1 MSLRRGRGL
10 GVEARLAV
18 AAKVWHGRGVLFDP
32 PAVDE
37 VSAALGL
44 RPTGALLTERA
55 GVVDGVPVRLR
66 GLLSRRSDL
75 DLVVEARPSFGLDLG
90 LWVRQAGLV
99 QGGPARVET
108 GDPAFDGVCEVTVA
122 AGGADAVR
130 ALLDDATRAT
140 LLGMLVAG
148 RPEITD
154 EVVALNLSSLYLT
167 AESLTA
173 RVRECV
179 RVARAMD
186 ALGARLPP
194 PAGIGAEHAAA
205 FGAACREHGLAFRA
219 HPLGASGDTRESAV
233 WVRWRTHPAVRSI
246 ASVLEDSVEL
256 AGYRVVARFHEA
268 LGAGLR
274 VEPAGLSDRLKDLV
288 GLGDLRLGAEAF
300 DAAWRVRAATPDAAT
315 ALLHEGARAGLE
327 RLRALGLRLTLD
339 DAGVD
344 GRGDLPSDPGCVPEV
359 LRLVVDLR
367 DALRQ
372 RASRGA
378 YR

>member
-1 MSLRRGRGL
+1 M
-10 GVEARLAV
+10 
-18 AAKVWHGRGVLFDP
+18 LFDP
-32 PAVDE
+32 PAVDK

-66 GLLSRRSDL
+66 GLLGRSSDL
-75 DLVVEARPSFGLDLG
+75 DLVVEARPSYGLDLG

-99 QGGPARVET
+99 WGASGRVET

-167 AESLTA
+167 AEALTA

-179 RVARAMD
+179 RIARALD
-186 ALGARLPP
+186 ELGARLPP
-194 PAGIGAEHAAA
+194 PAGIGADHAAA
-205 FGAACREHGLAFRA
+205 FEAACREHGLAYRA
-219 HPLGASGDTRESAV
+219 HPLSASGDTRESAV
-233 WVRWRTHPAVRSI
+233 WVRWRSHPVAGS
-246 ASVLEDSVEL
+246 L
-256 AGYRVVARFHEA
+256 ATNDNTEPVGYRVVARFHEP
-268 LGAGLR
+268 LGVGLR
-274 VEPAGLSDRLKDLV
+274 VEAAGIADRLKDLV
-288 GLGDLRLGAEAF
+288 GIGDMSLGDVGF
-300 DAAWRVRAATPDAAT
+300 DAAWRVRATIPDAA
-315 ALLHEGARAGLE
+315 AGLLHEGARALLQ
-327 RLRALGLRLTLD
+327 RLRALGVWLTLD

-367 DALRQ
+367 GALRQ